1 MKTKGGG
8 HPAFAQQGTMET
20 KKRGKNAKKK
30 GFKLTRQLVRMALN
44 DGWTQHDIAK
54 TCRTYQSIVSSWSKG
69 GTLATEQ
76 QIRPLLE
83 IYGHKL
89 RRNSFRVY
97 WNIDPDTQEKKFYRV
112 EGKVIFA
119 EAFYDARR
127 ERSGKLTK
135 KIPVHR
141 LVVHHQGNGQF
152 RAILQSRLHFQNSSD
167 ELESNVF
174 DAVWGSEVHPD
185 LLTADDLVKFI
196 DHYAANALRK
206 FPSDANTLPF
216 LIRQALLQHGFEVSG
231 VEDYPASW

>member
-135 KIPVHR
+135 KSPSIGLLSITKETASFEPYCK
-141 LVVHHQGNGQF
+141 
-152 RAILQSRLHFQNSSD
+152 A
-167 ELESNVF
+167 
-174 DAVWGSEVHPD
+174 GSTSKTALMSLSPMFSTPFGG
-185 LLTADDLVKFI
+185 LRFTLTC
-196 DHYAANALRK
+196 
-206 FPSDANTLPF
+206 
-216 LIRQALLQHGFEVSG
+216 
-231 VEDYPASW
+231 

>member
-1 MKTKGGG
+1 
-8 HPAFAQQGTMET
+8 MET
-20 KKRGKNAKKK
+20 TTRGKNAKKK
-30 GFKLTRQLVRMALN
+30 RFKLTRQLVRMAIN
-44 DGWTQHDIAK
+44 DGWTQKDIAD
-54 TCRTYQSIVSSWSKG
+54 TCRTHQSVVSAWNKG
-69 GTLATEQ
+69 QKSATEQ
-76 QIRPLLE
+76 QVRPLLE

-97 WNIDPDTQEKKFYRV
+97 WNIDPETREKKFYRV

-135 KIPVHR
+135 KIPIRR
-141 LVVHHQGNGQF
+141 LVVHHQGNAKF
-152 RAILQSRLHFQNSSD
+152 RVILQGRLQFQHSSE

-174 DAVWGSEVHPD
+174 DAVWGSDIHPD
-185 LLTADDLVKFI
+185 LLTADDLVQFI
-196 DHYAANALRK
+196 DDYAAKTLRE

-216 LIRQALLQHGFEVSG
+216 LIRKSLLQHGFEISG